1 MFRLFGFVYMRKNL
15 HIFGLSLILSNLVT
29 SCGFNQTA
37 SIDQSLLLDPFKAYS
52 MINNYYKDDARLY
65 YVESSGELVSS
76 RGNKELVKEYKI
88 KDGKNFYSLKSTKSD
103 LFDPISFKRY
113 FNEDE
118 NEYAVS
124 FKDESD
130 DMMFVDSDSELDY
143 STFSFLNQENYS
155 ETYGYDL
162 TSITNFI
169 VFEGYEKLSFKD
181 AKISRNSN
189 SEIEYTYTLNLS
201 SKLNGGIQV
210 NEDDIS
216 SYSSINAT
224 VSEAR
229 EIDAINELNNVD
241 IKEASFKLLF
251 DKIRNEI
258 NQIIVSETLTIGS
271 VPFTYTYT
279 SNFKTYMKENP
290 LPGTTLPS
298 KYQELINDISSL
310 IESSKD
316 IMVEDLYKAYLDL
329 NKKYKS
335 LNYYT
340 TTESSV
346 EALGGLYSQTVK
358 GFKLKNNDDYFFQ
371 TVTTS
376 AFVNKAEQ
384 RFENQNENKYMLAS
398 GNNPNSNSTIGSCES
413 WNNFEDL
420 TKEEYLSNIGHTME
434 NITNYIVD
442 ENSPSKSFIN
452 TSSSTIDGKLV
463 YSFEMSVN
471 EDENHI
477 DSTKDYKVEMN
488 HMSNMGLPS
497 FSYSNIE
504 IYLNENDEID
514 KIIQKE
520 KYKTGGFECSST
532 MTTYFHTYSDLNEI
546 PNEILSMYNDRI
558 KGEN

>member
-1 MFRLFGFVYMRKNL
+1 MRKNL

-52 MINNYYKDDARLY
+52 MINNYYKDRARLY

-130 DMMFVDSDSELDY
+130 DMMFVDSDNELDY

-329 NKKYKS
+329 NEKYKS

-558 KGEN
+558 KGENQ

>member
-1 MFRLFGFVYMRKNL
+1 MKKNL

-37 SIDQSLLLDPFKAYS
+37 SIDQKLLLDPFKAYT
-52 MINNYYKDDARLY
+52 MINNYYQDEARLY
-65 YVESSGELVSS
+65 YVETSGELVSS
-76 RGNKELVKEYKI
+76 RGNKELIKEYKV
-88 KDGKNFYSLKSTKSD
+88 KDGKKFYSLKSTKSD

-113 FNEDE
+113 FDEVE

-130 DMMFVDSDSELDY
+130 DMIFVDTNSETQY
-143 STFSFLNQENYS
+143 STFSFLDHKNYS
-155 ETYGYDL
+155 DTYGYDL
-162 TSITNFI
+162 KSITNFT
-169 VFEGYEKLSFKD
+169 VFDGYENLSFKE

-189 SEIEYTYTLNLS
+189 SEIEYSYTLNLS
-201 SKLNGGIQV
+201 SKLNNGVQIS
-210 NEDDIS
+210 EDDIS

-224 VSEAR
+224 VLEAR
-229 EIDAINELNNVD
+229 EIDAINELNDVD

-258 NQIIVSETLTIGS
+258 NQIIVNETLTIGS

-279 SNFKTYMKENP
+279 SNFHTYMKENP
-290 LPGTTLPS
+290 LPGTTLPN
-298 KYQELINDISSL
+298 KYQELVNDISSS

-316 IMVEDLYKAYLDL
+316 VLVENLYIAYLDL
-329 NKKYKS
+329 NKKYKDK
-335 LNYYT
+335 NYYT

-346 EALGGLYSQTVK
+346 EALGGIYSQTVK
-358 GFKLKNNDDYFFQ
+358 GFKLKNDGDYFFQ

-384 RFENQNENKYMLAS
+384 RFENQVENKYMLAS
-398 GNNPNSNSTIGSCES
+398 GNNPSSNSTIGSCDS
-413 WNNFEDL
+413 RNNFDDL
-420 TKEEYLSNIGHTME
+420 TKEEYLLNIGHTMD

-442 ENSPSKSFIN
+442 ENEPSKSFIN
-452 TSSSTIDGKLV
+452 ATSSTIDGKKV

-471 EDENHI
+471 EDDNHI
-477 DSTKDYKVEMN
+477 DSTKDYKVEMD

-504 IYLNENDEID
+504 IHLNENEEID
-514 KIIQKE
+514 KIVQKE
-520 KYKTGGFECSST
+520 KYKTGGFECTST
-532 MTTYFHTYSDLNEI
+532 MTTHFHTYSDINEI
-546 PNEILSMYNDRI
+546 PNDILSMYNERI

>member
-1 MFRLFGFVYMRKNL
+1 MKKNL

-29 SCGFNQTA
+29 SCGFTQTA
-37 SIDQSLLLDPFKAYS
+37 SIDQKLLLDPFKAYT
-52 MINNYYKDDARLY
+52 MINNYYQDEARLY
-65 YVESSGELVSS
+65 YVETSGELVSS
-76 RGNKELVKEYKI
+76 RGNKELIKEYKV
-88 KDGKNFYSLKSTKSD
+88 KDGKKFYSLKSTKSD

-113 FNEDE
+113 FNEVE

-130 DMMFVDSDSELDY
+130 DMIFVDTNSETQY
-143 STFSFLNQENYS
+143 STFSFLDHKNYS
-155 ETYGYDL
+155 DTYSYDL
-162 TSITNFI
+162 KSITNFT
-169 VFEGYEKLSFKD
+169 VFDGYENLSFKE

-189 SEIEYTYTLNLS
+189 SEIEYSYTLNLS
-201 SKLNGGIQV
+201 SKLNNGVQIS
-210 NEDDIS
+210 EDDIS

-224 VSEAR
+224 VLEAR
-229 EIDAINELNNVD
+229 EIDAINELNDVN

-258 NQIIVSETLTIGS
+258 NQIIVNETLTIGS

-279 SNFKTYMKENP
+279 SNFHTYMKENP
-290 LPGTTLPS
+290 LPGTTLPN
-298 KYQELINDISSL
+298 KYQELVNDISSS

-316 IMVEDLYKAYLDL
+316 VLVENLYIAYLDL
-329 NKKYKS
+329 NKKYKEK
-335 LNYYT
+335 NYYT

-346 EALGGLYSQTVK
+346 DALGGIYSQTVK
-358 GFKLKNNDDYFFQ
+358 GFKLKNVDDYFFQ

-384 RFENQNENKYMLAS
+384 RFENQVENKYMLAS
-398 GNNPNSNSTIGSCES
+398 GNNPSSNSTIGSCDS
-413 WNNFEDL
+413 RNNFDDL
-420 TKEEYLSNIGHTME
+420 TKEEYLLNIGHTMD

-442 ENSPSKSFIN
+442 ENDPSKSFIN
-452 TSSSTIDGKLV
+452 ATSSTIDGKKV

-471 EDENHI
+471 EDDNHI
-477 DSTKDYKVEMN
+477 DSTKDYKVEMD

-504 IYLNENDEID
+504 IHLNENEEID
-514 KIIQKE
+514 KIVQKE
-520 KYKTGGFECSST
+520 KYKTGGFECTST
-532 MTTYFHTYSDLNEI
+532 MTTYFHTYSDINEI
-546 PNEILSMYNDRI
+546 PNDILSMYNERI